1 MQVAHW
7 LSVAKLGLPTGA
19 IQSNMK
25 KVNKEKH
32 RKKMAK
38 LRRKMLAAW
47 ATKRAEKAQKTRNK
61 IIKKTVEFNNENQ

>member
-1 MQVAHW
+1 
-7 LSVAKLGLPTGA
+7 
-19 IQSNMK
+19 MK

-61 IIKKTVEFNNENQ
+61 IIKKTVEFNNDNQ